1 MELADFTKCRLNAAL
16 KAKKKCLNYKMFIK
30 KMSML
35 PHNWSKY
42 KGNLSEH
49 KSENFADMGEGND
62 QTKMN
67 DTN

>member
-1 MELADFTKCRLNAAL
+1 
-16 KAKKKCLNYKMFIK
+16 
-30 KMSML
+30 MSML

-49 KSENFADMGEGND
+49 KSENFVDMGEGNN

>member
-1 MELADFTKCRLNAAL
+1 
-16 KAKKKCLNYKMFIK
+16 
-30 KMSML
+30 MSML
-35 PHNWSKY
+35 PHNSSKY

-49 KSENFADMGEGND
+49 KSLLIWVKAQGEGNN

>member
-1 MELADFTKCRLNAAL
+1 
-16 KAKKKCLNYKMFIK
+16 MFIK

-49 KSENFADMGEGND
+49 KSENFVDMGEGND

-67 DTN
+67 DTNQENVKLLEYAKCQISTHQIK

>member
-1 MELADFTKCRLNAAL
+1 MSLERCSQS
-16 KAKKKCLNYKMFIK
+16 KKKCLNYKMFIK

-49 KSENFADMGEGND
+49 KSENFVDMGEGND